1 MRSTRALPAI
11 GVSLVM
17 ALAGCGGGGDTD
29 TETAAG
35 GDGEATVATSEA
47 EGEDAGDAC
56 AEIDATEAS
65 EIYAALAEIEYDER
79 VACIESRAAE
89 EGEVVIYSSRDSDML
104 DAWQADFADAYPD
117 VEFEYLSAQPEVLY
131 ERLLQEARGD
141 AATADVVQMG
151 EELKLLGDEGHLA
164 TLHGAM
170 VPEGFPDHGHGEWYM
185 AFGPSPLVLAYNTD
199 LVSEDEAPQ
208 EWEDLLD
215 PKWDG
220 KVAIETGATH
230 FVKTLVGVWGEDEA
244 RDYLE
249 KLVHGNNAIIRK
261 GHTNITNM
269 LAAGE
274 FPIAA
279 ELYGHKVES
288 FIDEKGAPIDW
299 VAPDPTPTG
308 SGGFGIAAS
317 SPNPFA
323 AALLAHYMTGPR
335 AGQIWAEDGRL
346 HLHPDVE
353 PKYPRTAELIGDPK
367 LFAATPDKGHEEL
380 EIAQELI
387 NEIIVP
393 AYAGEDGSLEE

>member
-1 MRSTRALPAI
+1 MRSNRALLAI
-11 GVSLVM
+11 GISLAM
-17 ALAGCGGGGDTD
+17 ALAGCGGSDA
-29 TETAAG
+29 EQASATA
-35 GDGEATVATSEA
+35 GDGEMTEATNDEA
-47 EGEDAGDAC
+47 PEEAGDAC
-56 AEIDATEAS
+56 ADITATEAS
-65 EIYAALAEIEYDER
+65 DVYAALAELEYDER
-79 VACIESRAAE
+79 ISCIESRAAE
-89 EGEVVIYSSRDSDML
+89 EGKVVLYSSRDSDML
-104 DAWQADFADAYPD
+104 DAWQADFADAYPE

-141 AATADVVQMG
+141 VATADVVQMG
-151 EELKLLGDEGHLA
+151 EELKLLGDEGYLA
-164 TLHGAM
+164 TLHGAT
-170 VPEGFPDHGHGEWYM
+170 VPEGFPDHGHGEWFM
-185 AFGPSPLVLAYNTD
+185 AFGPSPLVLTWNTD
-199 LVSEDEAPQ
+199 LVSEEEAPQ

-230 FVKTLVGVWGEDEA
+230 LVKTFAGVWGEEEA
-244 RDYLE
+244 RDYLD
-249 KLVHGNNAIIRK
+249 KLVNGNNAIIRK
-261 GHTNITNM
+261 GHTNITTM

-279 ELYGHKVES
+279 ELYAHKVEK
-288 FIDEKGAPIDW
+288 FIHEKGAPLDW

-308 SGGFGIAAS
+308 SGGFGISAG

-335 AGQIWAEDGRL
+335 AGAIWAEDGRL

-353 PKYPRTAELIGDPK
+353 PKYPRTAELIGEPK

-387 NEIIVP
+387 DEIIVP
-393 AYAGEDGSLEE
+393 AYAGEDGSLDD